1 MNQYTFCSLIPFPI
15 LPHSDLP
22 PPRGTSFT
30 PTQSL
35 YNTGQMFTGS
45 SVVGYQPHNV
55 GQHQGVC
62 VCVCACV
69 RACVC
74 VCVRVCV
81 CVYVRACVRFNID
94 ACCCLMSYCLLC
106 VHIIVIVTISL
117 DVYVDLNFNTV

>member
-22 PPRGTSFT
+22 PPRGTPFT

-62 VCVCACV
+62 VCVRACV
-69 RACVC
+69 RVC
-74 VCVRVCV
+74 VCARVCV